1 MTVSALLT
9 SQDVGSW
16 DADRA
21 RGEARDILSERPF
34 REVSPPR
41 PLRGLF
47 ESIGETVRRAFDAVV
62 DVFPG
67 GESALWAFLGLVAVA
82 IAVVVARSVIKR
94 RTRAGKSASRPAIRT
109 EALDPR
115 SLEREADE
123 AERAGHLERAI
134 RLRFRAG
141 LLRLDEAGRIDWRP
155 SMTTGQVA
163 AKLARRDFDEVT
175 RIFEEIVYGRRRPVA
190 PDVTTSK
197 AGWESVLT

>member
-1 MTVSALLT
+1 M
-9 SQDVGSW
+9 
-16 DADRA
+16 
-21 RGEARDILSERPF
+21 
-34 REVSPPR
+34 
-41 PLRGLF
+41 
-47 ESIGETVRRAFDAVV
+47 RRAFDAVV

-67 GESALWAFLGLVAVA
+67 GENALWAFLGLVVVA

-94 RTRAGKSASRPAIRT
+94 RTRAGGESSPVSRT

-115 SLEREADE
+115 ALEREADE

-155 SMTTGQVA
+155 SITTGQVA
-163 AKLARRDFDEVT
+163 AKLARRDFDEVA
-175 RIFEEIVYGRRRPVA
+175 RIFEEIVYGRRRPEA

-197 AGWESVLT
+197 TGWERVLARST